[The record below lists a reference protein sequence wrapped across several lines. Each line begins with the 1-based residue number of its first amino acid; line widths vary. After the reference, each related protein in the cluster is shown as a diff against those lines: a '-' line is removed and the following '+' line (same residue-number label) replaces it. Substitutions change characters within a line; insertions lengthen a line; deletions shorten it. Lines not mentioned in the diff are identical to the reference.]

1 MIRNIVFDMG
11 QVMIRFDPAVFM
23 DREGITDPADRKLI
37 QNELFRSL
45 EWAQMDSG
53 VLTEETAEPLILAR
67 IPDRLKDHV
76 RNLLYNW
83 HLARDPVPG
92 MEQLVKSLKNAG
104 LRIYLLSNA
113 SKAQPHYWQKLPFS
127 TLFDGTLISCDVG
140 VVKPMPEIYKAFTA
154 KFSLLP
160 EECVFIDD
168 AAANVAGAV
177 ACGWQGIVFHGDADQ
192 AERKLREMGLKF
204 PGKDA

>member
-1 MIRNIVFDMG
+1 
-11 QVMIRFDPAVFM
+11 
-23 DREGITDPADRKLI
+23 
-37 QNELFRSL
+37 
-45 EWAQMDSG
+45 MDSG

-177 ACGWQGIVFHGDADQ
+177 ACGWQGIVFHGDSEEL
-192 AERKLREMGLKF
+192 AEKLKKML
-204 PGKDA
+204 AIHNQL

>member
-11 QVMIRFDPAVFM
+11 NVVIRFDPPYFL
-23 DREGITDPADRKLI
+23 DRAGIQDSEDRKLI
-37 QNELFRSL
+37 MNELFRSL
-45 EWAQMDSG
+45 EWAQMDLG

-76 RNLLYNW
+76 RNLLFNW
-83 HLARDPVPG
+83 HFPRDPIPG
-92 MEQLVKSLKNAG
+92 MEQLVRKLKDAG
-104 LRIYLLSNA
+104 FGVYLLSNA
-113 SKAQPHYWQKLPFS
+113 SKAQPRYWQKLPVS
-127 TLFDGTLISCDVG
+127 SLFDGTLISCDLG
-140 VVKPMPEIYKAFTA
+140 VVKPMPEIYEAFTS

-177 ACGWQGIVFHGDADQ
+177 ACGWQGIVFHGDSDELAG
-192 AERKLREMGLKF
+192 KLKKMLAF
-204 PGKDA
+204 PLQL

>member
-177 ACGWQGIVFHGDADQ
+177 ACGWQGIVFHGDSEEL
-192 AERKLREMGLKF
+192 AEKLKKML
-204 PGKDA
+204 AIHNQL

>member
-37 QNELFRSL
+37 LNELFRSL

-53 VLTEETAEPLILAR
+53 VLTEETAEPLILSR
-67 IPDRLKDHV
+67 FPDRLKDSV
-76 RNLLYNW
+76 RNLLFNW
-83 HLARDPVPG
+83 HFPRDPIPG
-92 MEQLVKSLKNAG
+92 MENLVRRLKEAG
-104 LRIYLLSNA
+104 FGVYLLSNA
-113 SKAQPHYWQKLPFS
+113 SKAQPNYWQKLPVS
-127 TLFDGTLISCDVG
+127 ALFDGTLISCDVG
-140 VVKPMPEIYKAFTA
+140 AVKPMPEIYKAFIE
-154 KFSLLP
+154 KFGLFP

-177 ACGWQGIVFHGDADQ
+177 ACGWHGIVFHGDSEELTA
-192 AERKLREMGLKF
+192 KLKKML
-204 PGKDA
+204 AIHHQL

>member
-177 ACGWQGIVFHGDADQ
+177 ACGWQGIVFHGDSKEL
-192 AERKLREMGLKF
+192 AEKLKKML
-204 PGKDA
+204 AIHSQL

>member
-11 QVMIRFDPAVFM
+11 QVIIRFDPAVFI

-37 QNELFRSL
+37 LNELFRSL

-67 IPDRLKDHV
+67 FPDRLKDSV
-76 RNLLYNW
+76 RNLLFNW
-83 HLARDPVPG
+83 HFPRDPIPG
-92 MEQLVKSLKNAG
+92 MENLVRRLKEAG
-104 LRIYLLSNA
+104 FGVYLLSNA
-113 SKAQPHYWQKLPFS
+113 SKAQPHYWQKLPVS
-127 TLFDGTLISCDVG
+127 EWFDGTLISCDVG

-177 ACGWQGIVFHGDADQ
+177 ACGWQGIVFHGDSEELTA
-192 AERKLREMGLKF
+192 KLKKML
-204 PGKDA
+204 AIHNQL